1 VNLLIDEKTCIRCGA
16 CVEHCP
22 GDVLYLDEENLPFE
36 KYPDD
41 CWYCGVCQAECPVEC
56 IELLFPYLIR

>member
-1 VNLLIDEKTCIRCGA
+1 MNLLIDEKTCIRCGA

-22 GDVLYLDEENLPFE
+22 GDVLYLDEEGLPLE

-41 CWYCGVCQAECPVEC
+41 CWYCGVCQVECPVEC
-56 IELLFPYLIR
+56 IQLLFPYLIR

>member
-1 VNLLIDEKTCIRCGA
+1 MNLLIDEKTCIRCGA

-22 GDVLYLDEENLPFE
+22 GDVLYENEEGFPFE

-56 IELLFPYLIR
+56 IQLLFPYLIR